1 MDTQKELMEELKEI
15 DRKLARKVNTFT
27 HENDFI
33 DADMTRAELKQIR
46 KAIMAQLVTA

>member
-15 DRKLARKVNTFT
+15 DRKLARKVNTFA

-46 KAIMAQLVTA
+46 KALMAQLVTV